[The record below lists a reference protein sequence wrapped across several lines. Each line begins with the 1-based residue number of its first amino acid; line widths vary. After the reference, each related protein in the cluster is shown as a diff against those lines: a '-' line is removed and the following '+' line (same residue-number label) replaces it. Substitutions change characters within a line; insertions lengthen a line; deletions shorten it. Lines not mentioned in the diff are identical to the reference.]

1 MGLGFIP
8 LLFIILFAPE
18 LMTLAFPIL
27 FGIGLY
33 TVIKKAVDNN
43 KNQQRFNRRNAN
55 SHARY
60 GYSARTSH
68 TKNDAE
74 NISLSQLTKIDKKL
88 EAYFKENVYLT
99 IIENV
104 ALTTQKGSYTTMD
117 ELYLTYKEEKIC
129 KLSELKSSFP
139 QVYNKIQDLLL
150 AFSKQKSEVL
160 KEDVK
165 VEKPKKENVL
175 SDAQKYIDRID
186 KLNESIPNEEI
197 TNGLYQTSHLLKQID
212 LDKSPKKEDKLT
224 KLYDYYLPILV
235 NILEKYDELDDS
247 PIRDEEFHKTE
258 NQLIKTIVLIN
269 EALKTIYSSI
279 HEEDYMNLNADITTL
294 ESLLKKDGLVDQ
306 PFGGNK

>member
-18 LMTLAFPIL
+18 LMTLVFPVL

-33 TVIKKAVDNN
+33 TVIKKAVDKN
-43 KNQQRFNRRNAN
+43 KDQQRFNRRNAN

-60 GYSARTSH
+60 GYSARTSR

-88 EAYFKENVYLT
+88 EAYFKENVYLS

-269 EALKTIYSSI
+269 EALKTIYNSI